1 VAVPDLNLTQTEADA
16 LLAMEKH
23 RTDERRWTF
32 PGTGGRI
39 EVPLLSVDKREAF
52 LLDVSRGRID
62 LLRTKYQSRAR
73 HVIILARIDVA
84 GPSHRNPDGGEVPC
98 PHLHLYRE
106 GYADKWAV
114 PIPADTF
121 PNAADTWLLLGDFLR
136 FCNITMEPFI
146 DRDLFT

>member
-1 VAVPDLNLTQTEADA
+1 VPDINLTQAEGDA

-23 RTDERRWTF
+23 RTDERRWAF

-62 LLRTKYQSRAR
+62 LLRTKYQNRAR
-73 HVIILARIDVA
+73 QVIILARLDVS
-84 GPSHRNPDGGEVPC
+84 GPPHRNPDGEEIDC

-114 PIPADTF
+114 PVPLDAF
-121 PNAADTWLLLGDFLR
+121 PNSADSWLLLGDFLR
-136 FCNITMEPFI
+136 FCNITVAPYI
-146 DRDLFT
+146 DPDLFT